1 MPSHHFSDI
10 TLILHCWPIMISHL
24 HLKLISLMPRTD
36 FVLVFS
42 LRTNW
47 VILGVFAQSIPLAEN
62 QIVCKD
68 PQEDCQIINAS
79 LIKCILVPFDNSQYA
94 FRAFAHALDLAKK
107 YGSMLV
113 IVAVSNE
120 SDKTQWVNET
130 PSRQRGVGK
139 SRNEEFKEIF
149 KKLEFQ
155 ASRFHVKCES
165 LILESNLIAEAII
178 SFATKKH
185 VDYIVMGTHGK
196 GQAKEMM
203 LGRVSTSI
211 ALNAHCPVVL
221 VK

>member
-1 MPSHHFSDI
+1 
-10 TLILHCWPIMISHL
+10 
-24 HLKLISLMPRTD
+24 
-36 FVLVFS
+36 
-42 LRTNW
+42 
-47 VILGVFAQSIPLAEN
+47 LAEN
-62 QIVCKD
+62 QIVCKE
-68 PQEDCQIINAS
+68 PLEDCHVIRVS
-79 LIKCILVPFDNSQYA
+79 LIKRILVPFDSSQYA

-107 YGSMLV
+107 YGASLV
-113 IVAVSNE
+113 VVAVSNE
-120 SDKTQWVNET
+120 SDKVAWVNET
-130 PSRQRGVGK
+130 PSRQKGIGK
-139 SRNEEFKEIF
+139 SRNAEFKEVF
-149 KKLEFQ
+149 KKLENEAAKFKIQ
-155 ASRFHVKCES
+155 FEA